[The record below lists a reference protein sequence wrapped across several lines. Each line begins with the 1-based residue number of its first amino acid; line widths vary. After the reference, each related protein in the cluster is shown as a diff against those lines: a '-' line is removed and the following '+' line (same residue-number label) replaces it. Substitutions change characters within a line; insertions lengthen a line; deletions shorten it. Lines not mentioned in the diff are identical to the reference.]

1 MYRHD
6 FFACA
11 EFCCF
16 GLRRLVEYGESTL
29 PAGVFGTGEEEAAV
43 QTPRNCPEREL
54 FIGVYATKLKE
65 LTDTPYCS
73 RSLYELERMA
83 ERCLEAMEKA
93 GEGDRSWLERYL
105 SHVVL
110 RQGREGFRSWQLI
123 KGFDAL
129 RDTAKRLPNVL
140 GSFVEADD
148 LVHWAIV
155 RFAQL
160 YEELQT
166 IQGLTRMVESLTMAL
181 DSKEQ
186 YTSSHCRSVQKITE
200 KIGRVLGIDVGLAAL
215 LHDVGKIHIPDRILT
230 KRGPLTSQEW
240 LILKQH
246 PYHSFRIV
254 CPINPEIASV
264 CLRHHERPDG
274 GGYPLG
280 ETEVRVE
287 ANVVAAADTLHA
299 ICSRRTYRNY
309 QRLDVALQA
318 IRRSRGKQFLPS
330 VVDAVEKA
338 YGDMAGFL
346 ASFGPPATHGD
357 DTHAT
362 NSQPRAA

>member
-1 MYRHD
+1 
-6 FFACA
+6 
-11 EFCCF
+11 
-16 GLRRLVEYGESTL
+16 
-29 PAGVFGTGEEEAAV
+29 V

-160 YEELQT
+160 YEELQS
-166 IQGLTRMVESLTMAL
+166 IQGLTHMVESLTMAL

-230 KRGPLTSQEW
+230 KSGPLTGQEW

>member
-1 MYRHD
+1 
-6 FFACA
+6 
-11 EFCCF
+11 
-16 GLRRLVEYGESTL
+16 
-29 PAGVFGTGEEEAAV
+29 
-43 QTPRNCPEREL
+43 
-54 FIGVYATKLKE
+54 
-65 LTDTPYCS
+65 
-73 RSLYELERMA
+73 LYELERMA

-140 GSFVEADD
+140 GSFVKADD

-160 YEELQT
+160 YEELQS
-166 IQGLTRMVESLTMAL
+166 IQGLTHMVESLTMAL

-362 NSQPRAA
+362 NCQPRAA